1 MADRAVSTALS
12 YALILGIVTLL
23 LVGLT
28 VGFAPLVESQQADAT
43 HATLEVLGN
52 DVAGD
57 IASADRLA
65 VTAGSH
71 GTVVLRT
78 RLPDRVGGSPYE
90 IEIDEVNETTDEQLY
105 EVALTSLDHET
116 SATVRVRTRTEI
128 DVGATDALDGGPLE
142 VSFDGERLVIE
153 DA

>member
-1 MADRAVSTALS
+1 MADRAVSTAVS

-28 VGFAPLVESQQADAT
+28 TGFAPLVESQQADAT

-65 VTAGSH
+65 VTAGSN

-90 IEIDEVNETTDEQLY
+90 IEIDEANETDDERLY
-105 EVALTSLDHET
+105 EITLTSIDPET
-116 SATVRVRTRTEI
+116 SATVQVRTRTEI
-128 DVGATDALDGGPLE
+128 DVGAMDTLDGGHLE
-142 VSFDGERLVIE
+142 VSFDGERLVVE